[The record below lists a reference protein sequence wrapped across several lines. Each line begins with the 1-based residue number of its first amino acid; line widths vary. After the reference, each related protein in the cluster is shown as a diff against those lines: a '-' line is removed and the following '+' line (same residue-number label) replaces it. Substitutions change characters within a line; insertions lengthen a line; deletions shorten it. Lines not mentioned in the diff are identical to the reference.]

1 MLYPLIGLLAGLLIG
16 VVLPFE
22 IPLAYSSYLS
32 IAILASLN
40 SVFGGIQADLEG
52 KFDQKLFITGFFGNT
67 ILAALLT
74 YIGDRVG
81 IPIYYAAIFYFG
93 TSLFSNFAKIRR
105 YYFRSGSKKSDPKA
119 ISKEQKHGHSTG
131 HKAEPIEIIH
141 STTDDLDETEDYEEE
156 DYDAVELDESGY
168 RGDVSDED
176 EIFEDDEELDEE
188 QKNDDKKQTKSFLR
202 EIEEEEK

>member
-1 MLYPLIGLLAGLLIG
+1 MLYPLIGLLLGLLLG

-22 IPLAYSSYLS
+22 IPIAYSSYLS
-32 IAILASLN
+32 IAILAALN

-52 KFDQKLFITGFFGNT
+52 KFDQKLFVTGFFGNT

-105 YYFRSGSKKSDPKA
+105 YYFKTEKRDADTIVISEASVSGREGRTRTPEEIDLSS
-119 ISKEQKHGHSTG
+119 
-131 HKAEPIEIIH
+131 AEAGEA
-141 STTDDLDETEDYEEE
+141 DDLGDEENFDTEETA
-156 DYDAVELDESGY
+156 AVEKLSETLD
-168 RGDVSDED
+168 DDEV
-176 EIFEDDEELDEE
+176 FEDDEALDEVI
-188 QKNDDKKQTKSFLR
+188 K
-202 EIEEEEK
+202 

>member
-1 MLYPLIGLLAGLLIG
+1 MLYPLIGLLLGLLLG

-22 IPLAYSSYLS
+22 IPIAYSSYLS
-32 IAILASLN
+32 IAILAALN
-40 SVFGGIQADLEG
+40 SVFGGVQADLEG

-105 YYFRSGSKKSDPKA
+105 YYFKTGKKEAEDTVISEKDAPGTSVKPK
-119 ISKEQKHGHSTG
+119 
-131 HKAEPIEIIH
+131 
-141 STTDDLDETEDYEEE
+141 
-156 DYDAVELDESGY
+156 
-168 RGDVSDED
+168 VSDEIDLSGSDNEDLSDD
-176 EIFEDDEELDEE
+176 EEFEMDDPSSDETINEVLDDDEVFEDDEELDEV
-188 QKNDDKKQTKSFLR
+188 K
-202 EIEEEEK
+202 

>member
-16 VVLPFE
+16 VVLPFQ

-74 YIGDRVG
+74 YIGDRIG

-105 YYFRSGSKKSDPKA
+105 YYFRSENKKTNPKA
-119 ISKEQKHGHSTG
+119 ISKEQEFAHSKEQA
-131 HKAEPIEIIH
+131 HEPIEIIH
-141 STTDDLDETEDYEEE
+141 STTEDLDETENYEEDE
-156 DYDAVELDESGY
+156 YDAVVLDENSY
-168 RGDVSDED
+168 TDDTFDED
-176 EIFEDDEELDEE
+176 EVYEDDEELDEE
-188 QKNDDKKQTKSFLR
+188 EKN
-202 EIEEEEK
+202 EKN

>member
-105 YYFRSGSKKSDPKA
+105 CLLYTSDA
-119 ISKEQKHGHSTG
+119 
-131 HKAEPIEIIH
+131 A
-141 STTDDLDETEDYEEE
+141 DE
-156 DYDAVELDESGY
+156 
-168 RGDVSDED
+168 
-176 EIFEDDEELDEE
+176 
-188 QKNDDKKQTKSFLR
+188 
-202 EIEEEEK
+202 

>member
-1 MLYPLIGLLAGLLIG
+1 MLYPLIGLLLGLLIG

-32 IAILASLN
+32 IAILAALN
-40 SVFGGIQADLEG
+40 SVFGGVQADLEG
-52 KFDQKLFITGFFGNT
+52 TFDRKLFITGFFGNT

-105 YYFRSGSKKSDPKA
+105 YYFRSKKNDQQSKLSMAKGQEETLNPTSEEINMS
-119 ISKEQKHGHSTG
+119 ISEELT
-131 HKAEPIEIIH
+131 E
-141 STTDDLDETEDYEEE
+141 DETFEDEE
-156 DYDAVELDESGY
+156 DFEDTQNYVLKGGFNEKD
-168 RGDVSDED
+168 SDED
-176 EIFEDDEELDEE
+176 EIYEDDEEMDEE
-188 QKNDDKKQTKSFLR
+188 QNDDKK
-202 EIEEEEK
+202 